1 MNDLKSTITIAL
13 AIVLIFVVFA
23 FFTMIVV
30 WISKNVAWYILVVL
44 GLLSVSYLINIAFK

>member
-1 MNDLKSTITIAL
+1 MNDLKSTLTIAL